1 MEASEQVVNLSPED
15 IAQLEK
21 LKLETK
27 TGRYWAVGC
36 FGSLILAALFFVTY
50 FVLVVRSFA
59 QPGEMFASPLILI
72 STVAI
77 DAIAVLGAIWIVR
90 YIRKG
95 VCEPKENPQI
105 AKDLAEGQKKVITL
119 QVEEQDTNAHYTNTS
134 GRAITRMASGG
145 EGVDMDFILVLGGKK
160 YRADE
165 DLYMQLRPGD
175 LLEAHIT
182 PNACHVL
189 YYKIVSTGVTFP
201 GGALR

>member
-59 QPGEMFASPLILI
+59 QPGEMFASPLVLI

-95 VCEPKENPQI
+95 VREPRENPQI

-119 QVEEQDTNAHYTNTS
+119 QVEGQGTDTHYTSTS
-134 GRAITRMASGG
+134 SGVRHNKV
-145 EGVDMDFILVLGGKK
+145 EGVDMDFILTLSGKRF
-160 YRADE
+160 RADE
-165 DLYMQLRPGD
+165 DLYMKLRPGD